1 MRVPLP
7 GSTLTP
13 ETILL
18 PVSQLRR
25 SCDLASLPFETT
37 DALDDLAEPFGQE
50 RARQA
55 IEFGIGIQRPG
66 YNLFVL
72 GPSGAGKQTLLREMI
87 GRQAVTQ
94 ARPPDCGYVFDFEHP
109 HQPRALRLPAG
120 RGAALRADMRRL
132 VEELLAAIPGAFDSD
147 EYRARIDQ
155 INTEIAEHNEQAL
168 SRLTGVAAS
177 DGIALIRTP
186 TGFSLAPT
194 KDGGVLT
201 TEQFEALPPERQ
213 AAIEKSMASLQERLD
228 QLIHEALRSRRKQR
242 ERVRELNRDVARST
256 VGVLTEDLKQRY
268 ADLPEVLT
276 HLAAVEHDVIENIDD
291 FRRASELQG
300 QPTGGPDMQPPSFRR
315 YEVNLLLD
323 HGQLEGAPLVF
334 EDNPTYQNLLGR
346 IEHIAQFG
354 ALITDF
360 TLIKAGALHRANG
373 GYLLLDAHKLLTQ
386 PFAWEGLKRAL
397 TTRSLR
403 IDSLAQMYSM
413 VSTISLEPEPIPLD
427 VKVVLFGERI
437 WYQLLFDYDPD
448 FGELFKVAVD
458 FDDEVESSD
467 ANQVRLARLIA
478 TIGRRQALLPLTRT
492 AVARVIEQRARDIE
506 DNERLSAHMQSL
518 IDLLTEADFIARQRN
533 HREIDREHVDA
544 AIDAQLTRAGRIS
557 EQMRQSILRGTLM
570 IDTEG
575 SKPGQVNGLAAF
587 SVGGKHF
594 AHPTRITAST
604 RIGDGQVIDVQR
616 EVQLGGPIHSKGVLI
631 LSSFLAA
638 RFSAR
643 NPHSLRASIVFE
655 QVYSEVEGD
664 SASAAELCALLSSL
678 AGIPILQSVAITG
691 SVNQYGELQPI
702 GAVNEKIEG
711 FFDVCKARDS
721 GVHAV
726 VIPRA
731 NVKNLMLRDDV
742 VEAAGRGEFQVYAAS
757 TIDEAIG
764 ILTGVPAGERSPL
777 GDFPAGS
784 VNRAV
789 AERLDQYSTI
799 RQSFGMPP
807 PIARGIAGSRGRRR

>member
-1 MRVPLP
+1 MTIPDARVLP
-7 GSTLTP
+7 A
-13 ETILL
+13 
-18 PVSQLRR
+18 SQLRR
-25 SCDLASLPFETT
+25 SCELTALPFATT
-37 DALDDLAEPFGQE
+37 DGLDDLAEPFGQE
-50 RARQA
+50 RARRA
-55 IEFGIGIQRPG
+55 IEFGIGIRRQG

-72 GPSGAGKQTLLREMI
+72 GPSGAGKQTLLREII
-87 GRQAVTQ
+87 GLQAVTQ
-94 ARPPDCGYVFDFEHP
+94 ARPPDCCYVFDFEQP
-109 HQPRALRLPAG
+109 QRPRALRLPAG
-120 RGAALRADMRRL
+120 RGTALRADMRKMID
-132 VEELLAAIPGAFDSD
+132 ELLAAVPGAFDSD

-155 INTEIAEHNEQAL
+155 INAEIAERNEQAL
-168 SRLTGVAAS
+168 SQLTGAAAN

-194 KDGGVLT
+194 KDGEVLT
-201 TEQFEALPPERQ
+201 TEQFEALPAERQ
-213 AAIEKSMASLQERLD
+213 AAIEKAMASLQERLD
-228 QLIHEALRSRRKQR
+228 TLIHEALRSRRKQR
-242 ERVRELNRDVARST
+242 ERVRELNRDVARSA
-256 VGVLTEDLKQRY
+256 VRVLMEDLRQRY
-268 ADLPEVLT
+268 ADLPDVLA
-276 HLAAVEHDVIENIDD
+276 HLAAVERDVIENIDD

-300 QPTGGPDMQPPSFRR
+300 QSAGGPDMQPPSFRR

-323 HGQLEGAPLVF
+323 HQQLEGAPLVF

-403 IDSLAQMYSM
+403 IDSLAQMYSL
-413 VSTISLEPEPIPLD
+413 VSTISLDPEPIPLD
-427 VKVVLFGERI
+427 LKVVLFGDRV
-437 WYQLLFDYDPD
+437 WYQLLFEYDPD
-448 FGELFKVAVD
+448 FRELFKVAVD

-467 ANQVRLARLIA
+467 SNQALCARLIA
-478 TIGRRQALLPLTRT
+478 TIGRRQALLPLTRD
-492 AVARVIEQRARDIE
+492 AVARVIEQRARDVE

-518 IDLLTEADFIARQRN
+518 VDLLTEADFIARHRN
-533 HREIDREHVDA
+533 DRQIGRDHVDA
-544 AIDAQLTRAGRIS
+544 AIGEQLLRAGRIS
-557 EQMRQSILRGTLM
+557 EQMRESILRGTLL

-575 SKPGQVNGLAAF
+575 DKVGQVNGLATY
-587 SVGGKHF
+587 SVGGKTF

-604 RIGDGQVIDVQR
+604 RVGDGQVIDVQR
-616 EVQLGGPIHSKGVLI
+616 EVQLGGPIHSKGVMI

-638 RFSAR
+638 RFSGR

-678 AGIPILQSVAITG
+678 ASVPIRQSIAITG
-691 SVNQYGELQPI
+691 SVNQHGELQPV

-711 FFDVCKARDS
+711 FFDVCKARGG
-721 GVHAV
+721 GVHAA

-742 VEAAGRGEFQVYAAS
+742 VEAAGRGEFQVFAAA
-757 TIDEAIG
+757 TVDEAMA
-764 ILTGVPAGERSPL
+764 ILTGVAAGERTPL

-789 AERLDQYSTI
+789 VERLDQYSTI
-799 RQSFGMPP
+799 RQSFGIVAPNV
-807 PIARGIAGSRGRRR
+807 RGAAGARGRRR